1 MNNNYCK
8 LNEKYIENGMYIWT
22 NITDKN
28 ITLIEAMNNVY
39 KSVREYAAAR
49 MGNTDKYR
57 TRIDILIA
65 KLLCNI
71 DDLAKEVKECKLK
84 NCQDKQEN

>member
-1 MNNNYCK
+1 MNNNYYK

-28 ITLIEAMNNVY
+28 ITLIETMNNVY
-39 KSVREYAAAR
+39 KSVREYADAR
-49 MGNTDKYR
+49 IDNSDKYR
-57 TRIDILIA
+57 ICIDILIA

-71 DDLAKEVKECKLK
+71 DDLVKEVEECKSK